1 MRYNADKE
9 VRKMSKQNDKFNE
22 VLKLFKSIPKDMFD
36 SVVDEIYNKLSC
48 FETQVDN
55 SVYSFTTEKVVA
67 CKNCGSVHIVKNGKD
82 RHGHTRYLCRDCN
95 TTFGDMTGTTVSGTH
110 KAASVWQE
118 YIRNLIQ
125 GRSLAECAESCNI
138 SVPTAFVW
146 RHKILNALS
155 ESSFSNYF
163 TGMVEMD
170 EMYVRISYK
179 GNHSKSKHFAMPRA
193 PFKRGSDNRSDKNS
207 TKVCVLCVVERN
219 KVFSGVI
226 PCRGLVN
233 THLLQNLFENKLS
246 DESIVLT
253 DGCRAYNQYFSTA
266 GIEHVVL
273 EKNGKK
279 PAVKGPYHINT
290 VNALHSRFRKFLQGY
305 NGVSTKYLKN
315 YLALFLW
322 LENNKYRDKEALL
335 NDELSRVG
343 SYISSV
349 DLGCFEPIPALAPA
363 A

>member
-1 MRYNADKE
+1 MR
-9 VRKMSKQNDKFNE
+9 KQNDKLNSI
-22 VLKLFKSIPKDMFD
+22 LKLFECVPEDMFD
-36 SVVDEIYNKLSC
+36 SVVNEIYNKLSC
-48 FETQVDN
+48 FEAQVDI
-55 SVYSFTTEKVVA
+55 SVYSFTTEKVVS

-95 TTFGDMTGTTVSGTH
+95 STFGDMTGTTVSGTH
-110 KAASVWQE
+110 KDASVWQE

-125 GRSLAECAESCNI
+125 GCSLAECAESCKI

-146 RHKILNALS
+146 RHKILNALN
-155 ESSFSNYF
+155 ESSFSDYF

-179 GNHSKSKHFAMPRA
+179 GNHSKSKNFAMPRA
-193 PFKRGSDNRSDKNS
+193 SFKRGSDNRSTTNTNS
-207 TKVCVLCVVERN
+207 SKACVLCVVERN
-219 KVFSGVI
+219 KAYSGII

-233 THLLQNLFENKLS
+233 MPLLQNLFENKLS
-246 DESIVLT
+246 DESLVLT
-253 DGCRAYNQYFSTA
+253 DGFRAYNQYFSAA
-266 GIEHVVL
+266 GIEHIAL
-273 EKNGKK
+273 EKNGQK

-290 VNALHSRFRKFLQGY
+290 VNSLHSRFRKFLRGY

-322 LENNKYRDKEALL
+322 LENNKYRDKEVLMS
-335 NDELSRVG
+335 NELTRVG